1 MVQTALIYLE
11 VRFDKFGRTGLGVA
25 VHADKMAQHR
35 GQKQIR
41 AALYRLCAGALPGEQ
56 VSRMVL
62 QPPDANVHAYR
73 SL

>member
-11 VRFDKFGRTGLGVA
+11 VRFDKFGRTGPGVA
-25 VHADKMAQHR
+25 VHADKLAQHR

-41 AALYRLCAGALPGEQ
+41 AALHRICTGALPGEQ

-62 QPPDANVHAYR
+62 QPPDAHVHAYR
-73 SL
+73 PL